1 MTVDRR
7 LPTSLVLIALLVASV
22 GSLGA
27 PLVTSVAGEYDV
39 SLATAQWTLTV
50 TLLTGAVAT
59 PLLGRLGSGPR
70 RRTTTLATLGVVAAG
85 SVCTVVPGS
94 FPLLIAGRAAQGV
107 GLGLAPL
114 LMATAREELDEGR
127 ATRVIAM
134 LSVATTAAI
143 GLGYPAAGLLTD
155 AGGVEAAYTAGLA
168 LTAAALVVGVRTLP
182 PPRSADQHAPPVD
195 WVGAALLGAA
205 LAAVLVALG
214 DDALWSGHPRAATAA
229 LVGGLLL
236 LAAWLGVERRV
247 RAPLVDLRALRH
259 PVVLRADLAMFVG
272 GTAMYLLL
280 TLATRYL
287 QTPPSVGYG
296 FGLNTF
302 EAGLVLVP
310 FSVAGFVAG
319 RLVPRV
325 VRRIGPSATVAWSVV
340 LVAVGFLVFAVGRPV
355 VAGPVVAVT
364 LLGLG
369 VGAVSASM
377 PAMILAVTPHRETAG
392 AMSVNQVVRSVGF
405 SLGSAVGGL
414 VLSMQVLDD
423 GFPEPVGYVWAS
435 AVGGALAVAA
445 AAIVV
450 LGRPRPVEDLS
461 G

>member
-1 MTVDRR
+1 
-7 LPTSLVLIALLVASV
+7 
-22 GSLGA
+22 
-27 PLVTSVAGEYDV
+27 
-39 SLATAQWTLTV
+39 
-50 TLLTGAVAT
+50 
-59 PLLGRLGSGPR
+59 
-70 RRTTTLATLGVVAAG
+70 
-85 SVCTVVPGS
+85 
-94 FPLLIAGRAAQGV
+94 
-107 GLGLAPL
+107 
-114 LMATAREELDEGR
+114 
-127 ATRVIAM
+127 
-134 LSVATTAAI
+134 
-143 GLGYPAAGLLTD
+143 
-155 AGGVEAAYTAGLA
+155 
-168 LTAAALVVGVRTLP
+168 
-182 PPRSADQHAPPVD
+182 
-195 WVGAALLGAA
+195 VGAALLGAA

-236 LAAWLGVERRV
+236 LAVWLGVERRV